1 MFYKSIAPANHTDN
15 QTAKIKNIF
24 LIIHTKSSHAMK
36 MFLMTQTVSVSL
48 KQFFP
53 IGYYLTT
60 KRHNNY
66 SKSNPAINFKHLLL
80 LPKPYPCHT
89 PKG

>member
-36 MFLMTQTVSVSL
+36 MFLMTQTVSVIKVL
-48 KQFFP
+48 KSTIYVCKNATF
-53 IGYYLTT
+53 
-60 KRHNNY
+60 
-66 SKSNPAINFKHLLL
+66 AINYIQVLYGEFQ
-80 LPKPYPCHT
+80 
-89 PKG
+89 

>member
-1 MFYKSIAPANHTDN
+1 
-15 QTAKIKNIF
+15 
-24 LIIHTKSSHAMK
+24 MK

-66 SKSNPAINFKHLLL
+66 SKSNPAINFKFFSFLSLTL
-80 LPKPYPCHT
+80 ITLRKDDCCMAAWQADDSRP
-89 PKG
+89 